1 MFYKFYKDN
10 FLQYSNEK
18 ILIQLVEFL
27 LLFFDANDLNCLW
40 IWSKSIA

>member
-18 ILIQLVEFL
+18 MIKLSIYKP
-27 LLFFDANDLNCLW
+27 DLEVF
-40 IWSKSIA
+40 I